1 MKTIIVTGA
10 SRGIGN
16 YLASSLLIDG
26 YSVVGIAR
34 NFPTVTKFETVIC
47 DVSNSAEVQSAFS
60 GLRKTKGIYG
70 LINCAGVLHTK
81 PVYSLTNS
89 EIENIIDTNLKGT
102 IFCCKNIIRPLLA
115 NGSGRIINFSSIAAV
130 SALRGDSVYSASKSA
145 IETFSRSFA
154 KELSDRGITVN
165 CISPGVIKTDMT
177 TNLTPDQIEKLI
189 TLQIIQ
195 RQASFSDIWNSVKF
209 LLSDESPM
217 ITGQTLNIGGA

>member
-16 YLASSLLIDG
+16 YLASSLSSAG

-34 NFPTVTKFETVIC
+34 NFPAVTRFETVTC

-60 GLRKTKGIYG
+60 SLRKTKGIYG

-81 PVYSLTNS
+81 PVSSLTSS
-89 EIENIIDTNLKGT
+89 EIENIIDTNVKGT
-102 IFCCKNIIRPLLA
+102 IFCCKSIIRPLLA

-130 SALRGDSVYSASKSA
+130 SAVRGDSVYSASKSA
-145 IETFSRSFA
+145 IETFSRSLT

-165 CISPGVIKTDMT
+165 CISPGVIETDMT
-177 TNLTPDQIEKLI
+177 TKLTPDQIEKLI

-195 RQASFSDIWNSVKF
+195 RQASFNDIWNSVKF